1 MTERKRRKITGILLL
16 VTLLTAILAA
26 GAVCADHHRHFDHA
40 VSIQKVPADDL
51 ARLDSLAWAVE
62 SAEVGEYID
71 ITGWALPLGRKLD
84 YDLQVGLYRRDT
96 GNFIGMTTFFQ
107 QRKDIN
113 RQYGTGR
120 YSYLYCGFQ
129 SRIRADQVDRGV
141 YSVMLIFGKNKFYD
155 TGYQITV
162 GGRN

>member
-62 SAEVGEYID
+62 TAEVGEYID
-71 ITGWALPLGRKLD
+71 IT
-84 YDLQVGLYRRDT
+84 
-96 GNFIGMTTFFQ
+96 
-107 QRKDIN
+107 
-113 RQYGTGR
+113 
-120 YSYLYCGFQ
+120 
-129 SRIRADQVDRGV
+129 
-141 YSVMLIFGKNKFYD
+141 
-155 TGYQITV
+155 
-162 GGRN
+162 